1 MKLIKIFI
9 KYSFYIILLVSA
21 INIYMLIRTYF
32 HIILEKNLE
41 DKNKKFEA
49 ILILG
54 AGIYTDRP
62 SYILEERL
70 QTGISLYKKGLAP
83 KIIMTGDHGK
93 IHYNEVQ
100 VMKNYAIEKGV
111 PSEDIFMDH
120 AGFSTYESM
129 ARLDKIFN
137 VKSAI
142 IISQK
147 YHLPRAIYLAKAF
160 DINVLGVPANK
171 KKYRGQW
178 YRSSREFLARIKDF
192 FVAHIKPKWYIG
204 GETIS
209 LNQSGDIT
217 ND

>member
-1 MKLIKIFI
+1 MKLIKFFINSSLCIIF
-9 KYSFYIILLVSA
+9 FVFA
-21 INIYMLIRTYF
+21 INIYMILRTYSYVN
-32 HIILEKNLE
+32 LEKNLE
-41 DKNKKFEA
+41 GKNKNFEA

-54 AGIYTDRP
+54 AGVYTDRP

-93 IHYNEVQ
+93 VHYNEVQ
-100 VMKNYAIEKGV
+100 VMKDYAIKKGV

-120 AGFSTYESM
+120 AGFSTYESIV
-129 ARLDKIFN
+129 RLKKIFN
-137 VKSAI
+137 VTSAI
-142 IISQK
+142 IITQK
-147 YHLPRAIYLAKAF
+147 YHLPRALYLARAF
-160 DINVLGVPANK
+160 EINVLGVPANK

-178 YRSSREFLARIKDF
+178 YRSSREFLARVKDF

-204 GETIS
+204 GEVIF

>member
-1 MKLIKIFI
+1 MKIIKFFI
-9 KYSFYIILLVSA
+9 KSSLYILLLVIA
-21 INIYMLIRTYF
+21 INIYMLIKTYF
-32 HIILEKNLE
+32 YILIEKDLEK
-41 DKNKKFEA
+41 KNKKVEA

-54 AGIYTDRP
+54 AGVYTDRP

-70 QTGISLYKKGLAP
+70 QTGINLYKKGIAP

-100 VMKNYAIEKGV
+100 VMKDYAIERGV

-129 ARLDKIFN
+129 ARLNKIFN

-142 IISQK
+142 IVTQK
-147 YHLPRAIYLAKAF
+147 YHLPRALYLARAF
-160 DINVLGVPANK
+160 KIDVLGVPANK
-171 KKYRGQW
+171 KRYRGQW
-178 YRSSREFLARIKDF
+178 YRSSREFLARTKDF
-192 FVAHIKPKWYIG
+192 FIAHIKPKWYIG
-204 GETIS
+204 GELIP